1 MNTVQQAGYPVIA
14 SVARQSRTPCVN
26 RKITGL
32 PRWLRLLAMTGGTVN
47 HENGTASYEDRHCE
61 RSAAIAGSA
70 SPPCIFTM
78 HISRLLRSYLPTH
91 DRFKKAPLSLRKP
104 GRVSELGFEAISS
117 HGRQSDEIASM
128 PAYTPPTRIS
138 Q

>member
-61 RSAAIAGSA
+61 RSAAIQKHATRTTKSLDCRVASLLAMTGVFRRRSMEFKSA
-70 SPPCIFTM
+70 VIAS
-78 HISRLLRSYLPTH
+78 
-91 DRFKKAPLSLRKP
+91 A
-104 GRVSELGFEAISS
+104 A
-117 HGRQSDEIASM
+117 RQSSGLL
-128 PAYTPPTRIS
+128 
-138 Q
+138 